1 MGEDFSSIL
10 KINPLLDSY
19 DAYVKAEFVT
29 PNGLKKIENFIEVY
43 DFLGKQG
50 ISTKIKSYKD
60 LENLVV
66 KFNRKKIYS
75 QQIIKKLTYTGNQI
89 LLKNEKE
96 INKYC

>member
-1 MGEDFSSIL
+1 MGKSIYGYGGQ
-10 KINPLLDSY
+10 NPIEAAKLGNRIIHG
-19 DAYVKAEFVT
+19 
-29 PNGLKKIENFIEVY
+29 PNIENFIEVY

-66 KFNRKKIYS
+66 KFDRKKIYS
-75 QQIIKKLTYTGNQI
+75 QQIIKKLAYTGNQI